1 MLCCPNCCMASPA
14 SYRRTQLP
22 SLAVNLD
29 TRVPTLLTAIRTL
42 ACLLGLPKGPGWW
55 RLSGQCTMPEHRSG
69 WCGLHPGCPQ
79 SKQHCH
85 RGGSSPGLP
94 VPTPHL
100 QAPFPSFPLLPS
112 LLELEMGETRCE
124 GRMWSHFVETP
135 PSLTR
140 TPLLRLSSSQPRE
153 FVSAFR

>member
-42 ACLLGLPKGPGWW
+42 AYLLELPKDPGWW
-55 RLSGQCTMPEHRSG
+55 RLPE
-69 WCGLHPGCPQ
+69 P
-79 SKQHCH
+79 
-85 RGGSSPGLP
+85 
-94 VPTPHL
+94 
-100 QAPFPSFPLLPS
+100 
-112 LLELEMGETRCE
+112 EMGETRCE

-140 TPLLRLSSSQPRE
+140 IPLLRLSSSQPRE